1 MKRIATILIFAV
13 ALAHLGFMLLEM
25 VFWNH
30 PIGHKVF
37 SLTAEQAEQTVVLAM
52 NQGLYNGFLAVG
64 LIWGWLT
71 RHDAV
76 VILFL
81 IFVIVAGIFGSATAS
96 ITILYTQGAPALL
109 ALMAVLWVRHKNI
122 SISED

>member
-1 MKRIATILIFAV
+1 MKWIATILILSV
-13 ALAHLGFMLLEM
+13 ALAHFGFMLLEM

-37 SLTAEQAEQTVVLAM
+37 SMTAEQSAQTAVLAM

-64 LIWGWLT
+64 LIWGWFT

-81 IFVIVAGIFGSATAS
+81 LFVIAAGIFGAATAS
-96 ITILYTQGAPALL
+96 INILYTQGVPALL
-109 ALMAVLWVRHKNI
+109 ALLAVLWVRQKNAAI
-122 SISED
+122 TKN

>member
-1 MKRIATILIFAV
+1 MKWIATILILSV
-13 ALAHLGFMLLEM
+13 ALAHFGFMLLEM

-30 PIGHKVF
+30 PIGYKVF
-37 SLTAEQAEQTVVLAM
+37 SMTAEQAETTKVLAM

-81 IFVIVAGIFGSATAS
+81 LFVITAGVFGSITAS
-96 ITILYTQGAPALL
+96 ITILYTQGTPALL
-109 ALMAVLWVRHKNI
+109 ALLAVLWVRHKNKAVTKT
-122 SISED
+122 

>member
-1 MKRIATILIFAV
+1 MKWIATILILSV
-13 ALAHLGFMLLEM
+13 ALAHFGFMLLEM
-25 VFWNH
+25 VFWND
-30 PIGHKVF
+30 PIGHKIF
-37 SLTAEQAEQTVVLAM
+37 SMTAEQAEKTAVLAM

-81 IFVIVAGIFGSATAS
+81 LFVIVAGIFGSATAS

-109 ALMAVLWVRHKNI
+109 ALLAVLWVRHHNKDTTK
-122 SISED
+122 S

>member
-1 MKRIATILIFAV
+1 MKRIATVLIFAV
-13 ALAHLGFMLLEM
+13 ALAHFGFMLLEM

-81 IFVIVAGIFGSATAS
+81 LFVMTAGVFGWATAS
-96 ITILYTQGAPALL
+96 ITILYTQGLPALL
-109 ALMAVLWVRHKNI
+109 ALLAVLWVRQKNVVKTNN
-122 SISED
+122 